1 MTALTQNEGRT
12 YSGDGDLVGDVPVAA
27 GAHIRQGSL
36 LEISATGYVS
46 PATKAGGKTY
56 YGVSQDEADN
66 RSGADGALKVTTRLG
81 GLFRFKKTGTAV
93 RGKLAYVAD
102 DNTVTDV
109 ADDASACGRI
119 HGERD
124 GEVQVYLSR

>member
-1 MTALTQNEGRT
+1 MTALTQNEGRIR
-12 YSGDGDLVGDVPVAA
+12 SDGDLVGDVPVAA

-46 PATKAGGKTY
+46 PATKGAGKTY

-66 RSGADGALKVTTRLG
+66 RSGADGALKVTTRLAG
-81 GLFRFKKTGTAV
+81 MFRFDKTGTAV
-93 RGKLAYVAD
+93 RGKTAYVAD

-109 ADDASACGRI
+109 AAGASACGRI

-124 GEVQVYLSR
+124 GQVQVYLSR